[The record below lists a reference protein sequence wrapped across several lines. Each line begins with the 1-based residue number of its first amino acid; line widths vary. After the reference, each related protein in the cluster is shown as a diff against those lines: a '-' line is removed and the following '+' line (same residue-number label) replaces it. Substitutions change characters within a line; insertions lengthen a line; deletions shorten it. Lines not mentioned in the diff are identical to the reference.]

1 MQVSKNIA
9 AVQVAPAAP
18 GDPEINLDLANLSPR
33 KRIVYRFYKQLW
45 DKGDLAAIAELCQEN
60 FSFRGSLGPDLIG
73 QSQFREY
80 VCWVTET
87 LDGYTSDI
95 LALIEEADQIAV
107 KLRFHGRHRKALFG
121 CPATG
126 DRVWWDGLAI
136 FSFEGLK
143 IRHLWVLGDIHGLLG
158 RLGAGISHRAE
169 FTLQNSERCST

>member
-1 MQVSKNIA
+1 MQVSKIIA

-33 KRIVYRFYKQLW
+33 KQIVYRFYKQLW

-121 CPATG
+121 CPP
-126 DRVWWDGLAI
+126 LAI
-136 FSFEGLK
+136 EFGGMDWRSLALRASKFDTYGCSA
-143 IRHLWVLGDIHGLLG
+143 ISTASSDGWARHIPQSGIHASE
-158 RLGAGISHRAE
+158 LGAV
-169 FTLQNSERCST
+169 